1 MSRGEGAGPPP
12 CEASPLGGGG
22 KELPRSREIRAK
34 KTVVVKILVR
44 RPNIGIKAFYGNPHY
59 NIFGE
64 IGAYHKQFLSS
75 GSASS
80 SRRATLLDR
89 PRNSQ

>member
-1 MSRGEGAGPPP
+1 MSRGGVLDPPP
-12 CEASPLGGGG
+12 CEASLRGGGGQRHPTAGGG

-44 RPNIGIKAFYGNPHY
+44 RSNIGIKAFYGNPHY

-64 IGAYHKQFLSS
+64 IGAYLKQFLSS
-75 GSASS
+75 GPPPPL
-80 SRRATLLDR
+80 RH
-89 PRNSQ
+89 P